1 MMKQTLITES
11 EENKIREMYGF
22 LNFQKPKDRLEGV
35 DSAVITDM
43 KEMIHFLGSRKF
55 YDTLNNLLGYD
66 VMSKYGPV
74 NRLYQTMEENDIIMS
89 RDEEGNIVL
98 DIRPKI

>member
-1 MMKQTLITES
+1 MKQTLITES

-43 KEMIHFLGSRKF
+43 KFTWI
-55 YDTLNNLLGYD
+55 
-66 VMSKYGPV
+66 
-74 NRLYQTMEENDIIMS
+74 
-89 RDEEGNIVL
+89 
-98 DIRPKI
+98 